1 MNLHEHQ
8 AKSLFKDFALP
19 VPNGAVIYHKA
30 DIKKSIAQLSGSKW
44 AIKAQV
50 HAGGRG
56 KAGGVAIISSV
67 KEAQDFADRLL
78 GTNLVTYQ
86 TDKEGQL
93 VSSLLVEEVCNIAT
107 EFYLSILVDR
117 DSNKIA
123 IIASSEGGMDIE
135 EVLKTSPEKIVTV
148 YINPVTGIM
157 SYQVRELFNTLGLT
171 SKELFGSFGKMIINM
186 LDMFKQ
192 KDLSMLEIN
201 PLVLTKEGNL
211 LCLDAKLSIDD
222 SAFYR
227 QKELFSIRDTSQE
240 DEKEIY
246 AQSLDLNYVS
256 LEGDIGCMVNG
267 AGLAMATMDLIKLH
281 GGAPANFLDV
291 GGSADAQRVTQALE
305 IILSDKNVKSVLIN
319 IFGGI
324 VRCDL
329 IADGII
335 DALGKMD
342 TDVNFIIRLEGNNAE
357 LGLEKIA
364 NTNLKVNVEKD
375 LAKATKLAIALTKQA

>member
-171 SKELFGSFGKMIINM
+171 GKELFGSFGKMIINM